1 MATSALD
8 LLTALDARLCDLEAS
23 TMVSGSTQ
31 RVRQEWQ
38 ALARTSLRLLRDRPR
53 HPNDEAQRLGL
64 LLESM
69 AEAQDAR
76 PLPAPGTGLMAIT
89 TTIGCIAEVM
99 RIPVV
104 TAPAIRAQAG
114 EALGTNLE
122 AALARAARWTQGG
135 FEALGCQL
143 DPQIVRLGG
152 LQPEPTKPTALHAW
166 RIIGPNDPGIDGAI
180 ARWKTAAT
188 DAITNPR
195 LVTQYALQLAAA
207 DIALLCATANAII
220 DGANQSWHTHD
231 NDAAGKALTAGER
244 AWRQAARW
252 PSHIHLGG
260 RSAQLRHASADLRQ
274 QLDDALRTGSEW
286 KQPAELF
293 VEITPGQLVTAA
305 HSGLQSAIRVGH
317 EVIAALDGLTRGTSR
332 VWLDASH
339 IPMPKHSVQK
349 ALDSLRYDWWPDP
362 ATYHSAETL
371 HHDATEALRKL
382 IHATPMAIAA
392 LATSPSV
399 AAPVD
404 NDDGPWE
411 TLPVVHDPLRAA
423 QNREELAIIV
433 PSESHA
439 RPISR

>member
-1 MATSALD
+1 MAASALD
-8 LLTALDARLCDLEAS
+8 LLTALDARLYDLEAS
-23 TMVSGSTQ
+23 TMVPGSTQ

-38 ALARTSLRLLRDRPR
+38 ALALTSLRLLRDRPR
-53 HPNDEAQRLGL
+53 HPSDEAQRLGL

-69 AEAQDAR
+69 SEAQDAR

-99 RIPVV
+99 RMPVV

-122 AALARAARWTQGG
+122 AALARAARWTHGG

-143 DPQIVRLGG
+143 DPQIVRLSG
-152 LQPEPTKPTALHAW
+152 LRPEPTKPTALHAW

-180 ARWKTAAT
+180 ARWETAAT

-207 DIALLCATANAII
+207 DIALLCATASAII

-231 NDAAGKALTAGER
+231 DAASKALTAGGR

-252 PSHIHLGG
+252 PSHLRLGG
-260 RSAQLRHASADLRQ
+260 RSAQLRHASAALRQ
-274 QLDDALRTGSEW
+274 QLDDALRTGSDW
-286 KQPAELF
+286 KQPADLF

-362 ATYHSAETL
+362 ATYYSAETL

-392 LATSPSV
+392 LATCPSV
-399 AAPVD
+399 AAPAD
-404 NDDGPWE
+404 NDDDPWE
-411 TLPVVHDPLRAA
+411 TLPVVLDPLRAA
-423 QNREELAIIV
+423 QDREGLAIIV

>member
-8 LLTALDARLCDLEAS
+8 LLTALDARLYDLEAS
-23 TMVSGSTQ
+23 TMVPGSTE

-53 HPNDEAQRLGL
+53 HLNDEAQRLGL

-69 AEAQDAR
+69 AEAQDRR
-76 PLPAPGTGLMAIT
+76 PLPAPGTRLMAIT

-104 TAPAIRAQAG
+104 TGPAIRAQAG

-143 DPQIVRLGG
+143 DPQIIRLGG
-152 LQPEPTKPTALHAW
+152 LQPEPTKPAALHAW

-180 ARWKTAAT
+180 ARWETAAT

-231 NDAAGKALTAGER
+231 DAAGKALTAGGR
-244 AWRQAARW
+244 AWRQTARW
-252 PSHIHLGG
+252 PSHIRLGG

-274 QLDDALRTGSEW
+274 QLDDALRTGSDW

-293 VEITPGQLVTAA
+293 AEITPGQLVTAA

-317 EVIAALDGLTRGTSR
+317 EVIAALDMLTRGGSR
-332 VWLDASH
+332 AWLDASH

-382 IHATPMAIAA
+382 IHATPMTVEALTTGPSRAA
-392 LATSPSV
+392 QADT
-399 AAPVD
+399 
-404 NDDGPWE
+404 DDGPWE
-411 TLPVVHDPLRAA
+411 TVPGVLDPLRAA
-423 QNREELAIIV
+423 QDRERLAIFV
-433 PSESHA
+433 PSESQA

>member
-8 LLTALDARLCDLEAS
+8 LLTALDARMCDLEAS

-135 FEALGCQL
+135 FAALGCQL

-180 ARWKTAAT
+180 ARWETAAT
-188 DAITNPR
+188 DAITNAR

-220 DGANQSWHTHD
+220 DGANQFWHTHD
-231 NDAAGKALTAGER
+231 DAAGKALTAGGR

-252 PSHIHLGG
+252 PSHIRLGG

-274 QLDDALRTGSEW
+274 QLDDSLRTGSDW

-293 VEITPGQLVTAA
+293 AEITPG
-305 HSGLQSAIRVGH
+305 
-317 EVIAALDGLTRGTSR
+317 
-332 VWLDASH
+332 
-339 IPMPKHSVQK
+339 
-349 ALDSLRYDWWPDP
+349 
-362 ATYHSAETL
+362 
-371 HHDATEALRKL
+371 
-382 IHATPMAIAA
+382 
-392 LATSPSV
+392 
-399 AAPVD
+399 
-404 NDDGPWE
+404 
-411 TLPVVHDPLRAA
+411 
-423 QNREELAIIV
+423 
-433 PSESHA
+433 
-439 RPISR
+439 